1 MSNDRNQNKFL
12 VFIFS
17 NIAILALVGITIWLG
32 ISSVKVLYAKIVVR
46 NEIEGLKQEIEKI
59 EQKNKELASLIEL
72 FKDPDIIELEAKRR
86 LNLKKHG
93 EEVVVILRDKND
105 ESQNIVHKR
114 EVVAE
119 DDIEISDKEPPNPLK
134 WWAYITS
141 SKN

>member
-1 MSNDRNQNKFL
+1 M
-12 VFIFS
+12 
-17 NIAILALVGITIWLG
+17 
-32 ISSVKVLYAKIVVR
+32 LYAKIVVR

-114 EVVAE
+114 EVVVE

-141 SKN
+141 DKN